1 MSDIV
6 VHIRPRS
13 SWQLF
18 DLSEIWRFREL
29 LYTFAWRNIKLR
41 YKQTALGVI
50 WVLFQ
55 PLISTIIFTVFFGN
69 FAQIPSQGLPYPI
82 FVLLGLVFWQFF
94 SNSISQAANSFI
106 ENEALV
112 KKVYFPR
119 ELLPLSTVATAALDF
134 VISFV
139 MMLCF
144 FIYYKIVPTP
154 QFLLILPIAT
164 LITVLASSGLG
175 LLLSSINIKYRDVR
189 YILPFFLQ
197 LLIFVTPVIYPLTI
211 VRPAFQYLL
220 ALNPMTGV
228 IDSLRSTL
236 STGQIANPEMLI
248 ISFVSS
254 LVLFMIGVYY
264 FRSTER
270 FFADVL

>member
-1 MSDIV
+1 MSVV
-6 VHIRPRS
+6 VHIRPKS
-13 SWQLF
+13 KWLLF
-18 DLSEIWRFREL
+18 NLPELWRFREL
-29 LYTFAWRNIKLR
+29 FYTFAWRNIKLR
-41 YKQTALGVI
+41 YKQTALGVA

-69 FAQIPSQGLPYPI
+69 FAKIPSQGLPYPV

-94 SNSISQAANSFI
+94 SNSISQAANSFL

-119 ELLPLSTVATAALDF
+119 EIMPLSTVVTASIDF
-134 VISFV
+134 VISFL

-144 FIYYKIVPTP
+144 FVYYQIMPTL
-154 QFLLILPIAT
+154 QFILVFPLVV
-164 LITVLASSGLG
+164 LITVLASAGLG
-175 LLLSSINIKYRDVR
+175 MLLSSINIKYRDVR

-211 VRPAFQYLL
+211 VRPSFQYLL

-228 IDSLRSTL
+228 IDTLRSTL
-236 STGQIANPEMLI
+236 STGVIAQPAMLL
-248 ISFVSS
+248 ISFLSS
-254 LVLFMIGVYY
+254 IGIFVLGVLY

-270 FFADVL
+270 FFADEL